1 MLRLLITAMKDNG
14 IIDPSTRLI
23 ADHIGVPPYDKENAG
38 GYGLLEELGMT
49 VANDGM
55 ELDV

>member
-1 MLRLLITAMKDNG
+1 MKDNG